1 MYLISS
7 QWCRI
12 SNIKKKKRTPKG
24 WFQASVSR
32 VWAMMLSHN
41 FQVSS
46 VFPSFWDHAGVEIS
60 NEWNCTKNWTYLWNI
75 PLLLGHV
82 VLTFLGYH
90 SNWTVKMFAYRPQ
103 LEFAFTFCISITC
116 MCRCNPTAK
125 ACISIR
131 SITCMCRCNPTAK
144 AMATVNCRPLSLVLI
159 SSLDNFM
166 HLTSGEIRRPPTG
179 VGGQPYAA
187 SCSSNDRPA
196 FALHCP
202 AMNSKNLL
210 QGIQNTTGKYRS
222 HDVFC
227 PTSKGDADEALF
239 PRWCLY
245 RISKVNL
252 LLACSY
258 NILQ

>member
-1 MYLISS
+1 
-7 QWCRI
+7 
-12 SNIKKKKRTPKG
+12 
-24 WFQASVSR
+24 
-32 VWAMMLSHN
+32 MLSHN

-60 NEWNCTKNWTYLWNI
+60 NAWNCKKNWTYLWNI

-82 VLTFLGYH
+82 VLTFLGYDPDKKLSATTCSWKLRTQH
-90 SNWTVKMFAYRPQ
+90 PQ
-103 LEFAFTFCISITC
+103 LEFAFTFCI
-116 MCRCNPTAK
+116 
-125 ACISIR
+125 

-179 VGGQPYAA
+179 VGGFY
-187 SCSSNDRPA
+187 
-196 FALHCP
+196 
-202 AMNSKNLL
+202 
-210 QGIQNTTGKYRS
+210 
-222 HDVFC
+222 

-258 NILQ
+258 NILQLYTVWKRIWPGYFGYSIQKVKTK

>member
-1 MYLISS
+1 MFPGCD
-7 QWCRI
+7 QWCC
-12 SNIKKKKRTPKG
+12 
-24 WFQASVSR
+24 
-32 VWAMMLSHN
+32 
-41 FQVSS
+41 
-46 VFPSFWDHAGVEIS
+46 PSFWDHAGVEVS
-60 NEWNCTKNWTYLWNI
+60 NEWNCKKNWTYLWNI

-82 VLTFLGYH
+82 VLTFLGYDPDKKLSATTCSWKLRTQH
-90 SNWTVKMFAYRPQ
+90 PQ
-103 LEFAFTFCISITC
+103 LEFAFTFCI
-116 MCRCNPTAK
+116 
-125 ACISIR
+125 

-202 AMNSKNLL
+202 AMNSTNLL

-222 HDVFC
+222 HDVFY
-227 PTSKGDADEALF
+227 PTSKGDAEGGVYTGF
-239 PRWCLY
+239 P
-245 RISKVNL
+245 K
-252 LLACSY
+252 
-258 NILQ
+258 